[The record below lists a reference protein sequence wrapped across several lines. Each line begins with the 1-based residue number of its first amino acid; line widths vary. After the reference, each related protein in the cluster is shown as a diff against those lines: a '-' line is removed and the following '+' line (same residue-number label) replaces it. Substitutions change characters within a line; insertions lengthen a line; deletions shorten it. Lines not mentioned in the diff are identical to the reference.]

1 MAAMTTIWRI
11 HTEDWAH
18 LPADARQA
26 YVGIVGSY
34 GGCCDREGGGEFRRY
49 GVAEICAH
57 TLAHRLGIR
66 ADIALTSK
74 EVRRRAI

>member
-1 MAAMTTIWRI
+1 MASMTTIWRI
-11 HTEDWAH
+11 LSEDWAQ

-34 GGCCDREGGGEFRRY
+34 GGCCDREGRGEFRRY

-66 ADIALTSK
+66 TDIALSSK
-74 EVRRRAI
+74 EADRRAI